1 MPRTLKRGPGW
12 QIGWD
17 DDAPEFAGLVG
28 GDDWAL
34 ELTAA
39 ELEDFCRLLGQL
51 ADTMSQVATELMAEE
66 RLTCELESDRLW
78 LEVEGFPQ
86 SYSLRMIVLTGRR
99 AEVGWSAAAV
109 SGLVQA
115 AQSLKFF

>member
-17 DDAPEFAGLVG
+17 EDAPEFAGLVG

-39 ELEDFCRLLGQL
+39 ELEDFCRLAGQL
-51 ADTMSQVATELMAEE
+51 AETINQMAGELMQEE
-66 RLTCELESDRLW
+66 RIACELESDRLW

-86 SYSLRMIVLTGRR
+86 SYSLRMILLTGRR
-99 AEVGWSAAAV
+99 AEVGWDAAAV
-109 SGLVQA
+109 PGLIQA
-115 AQSLKFF
+115 AQTLTIF

>member
-1 MPRTLKRGPGW
+1 MPRILKRGPGW

-17 DDAPEFAGLVG
+17 EDAPEFAGLVG

-39 ELEDFCRLLGQL
+39 ELADFCRLAGQL
-51 ADTMSQVATELMAEE
+51 AETMSQMATELMEEE
-66 RLTCELESDRLW
+66 RITCELESDRLW
-78 LEVEGFPQ
+78 LEVDGFPK

-99 AEVGWSAAAV
+99 AEVTWDTAAV
-109 SGLVQA
+109 SGLIQA
-115 AQSLKFF
+115 AQTLTIF